1 MHIPSVKDDD
11 SYNLER
17 VLILDLVLVEEE
29 AVAGQVW
36 ISCLCVGISVGL
48 HLKWLGLEV
57 DVLL

>member
-29 AVAGQVW
+29 AVAGQV
-36 ISCLCVGISVGL
+36 
-48 HLKWLGLEV
+48 
-57 DVLL
+57 